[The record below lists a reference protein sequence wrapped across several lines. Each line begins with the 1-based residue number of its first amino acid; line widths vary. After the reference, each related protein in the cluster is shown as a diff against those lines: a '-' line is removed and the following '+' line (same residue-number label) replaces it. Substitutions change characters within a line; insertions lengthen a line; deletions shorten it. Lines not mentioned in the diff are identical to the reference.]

1 MRCFSIVS
9 APADTEVLQFGV
21 RLGGPF
27 TRALGELP
35 IGTDMFVQG
44 PFGNFVID
52 ERYDR
57 NIVMLA
63 GGIGITPFIS
73 MLRALSTDPNPP
85 PVTLVYSCRDASDRP
100 FLEELA
106 LLQSQIPSLKIF
118 AFITGG
124 NPAEPLP
131 GTIAGAISGQ
141 HIQAL
146 TTGAYTGS
154 TYFLCGPKGF
164 MESIGTALR
173 TNGVSESRILTE
185 SFTQSSKLLSFG
197 GYSISRL
204 TYAAAAATL
213 VMGIAGISYLD
224 LSRYV
229 PKHVTA
235 TVPAT
240 TQTIQT
246 TTDSSASAS
255 TTAAASTSSQDSM
268 RTSQMQNQSYQPPIS
283 SVS

>member
-21 RLGGPF
+21 RLGGRF

-35 IGTDMFVQG
+35 LGTDMFVQG

-73 MLRALSTDPNPP
+73 MLRALCTDPNPP
-85 PVTLVYSCRDASDRP
+85 PITLAYSCRDAGDQP
-100 FLEELA
+100 FREELA
-106 LLQSQIPSLKIF
+106 LLQSQIPSFKVF

-131 GTIAGAISGQ
+131 GTIAGAISAQ
-141 HIQAL
+141 HIRSL
-146 TTGAYTGS
+146 TTGAYAGS

-164 MESIGTALR
+164 MESISGALR
-173 TNGVSESRILTE
+173 ANGVSESRILTE

-197 GYSISRL
+197 GHRITRL
-204 TYAAAAATL
+204 TYAAVAA
-213 VMGIAGISYLD
+213 VMIVGIAGILYLD
-224 LSRYV
+224 LSRYI
-229 PKHVTA
+229 PMHMGTNSA
-235 TVPAT
+235 AQT
-240 TQTIQT
+240 TQTT
-246 TTDSSASAS
+246 GSNTASGA
-255 TTAAASTSSQDSM
+255 TTAVSAPPQNNANTQI
-268 RTSQMQNQSYQPPIS
+268 QNQYQPPLT